1 MSPRSLFMILVM
13 AFLQLNLT
21 KSRNSFQGFSL
32 YKRPLDDTT
41 VDRNILPYASAYDRP
56 SMMNNYL
63 AFLSRLAKKDM
74 PTEDRPSADT
84 HSPKRDNRKFQTQGW
99 R

>member
-1 MSPRSLFMILVM
+1 MYPGSLLMILAM
-13 AFLQLNLT
+13 AFVQLNFA
-21 KSRNSFQGFSL
+21 KSRNSLQGFSL
-32 YKRPLDDTT
+32 YKRPLDDSTI
-41 VDRNILPYASAYDRP
+41 DRNILPYATSYDKP